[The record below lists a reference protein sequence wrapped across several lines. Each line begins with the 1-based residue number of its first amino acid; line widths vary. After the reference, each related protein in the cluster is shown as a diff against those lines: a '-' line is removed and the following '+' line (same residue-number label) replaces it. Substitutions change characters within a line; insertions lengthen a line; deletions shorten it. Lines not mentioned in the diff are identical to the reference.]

1 MNDLIRRRA
10 VFNELKGL
18 YIAPPKITNDMVW
31 DSAIDTATDKIK
43 DLPSVDAVEVVRCKD
58 CVNSDWYTTT
68 DGRHLCYCMVHGNG
82 GHKETDFCSDG
93 ERETDETD

>member
-1 MNDLIRRRA
+1 MDDLISRQV
-10 VFNELKGL
+10 VFDELKGL

-58 CVNSDWYTTT
+58 CKWHRYDS
-68 DGRHLCYCMVHGNG
+68 YCENLSVIGF
-82 GHKETDFCSDG
+82 ELDDFCSLG
-93 ERETDETD
+93 ERKTDEAD